1 MNNIKK
7 TPCKTQPFA
16 NCFEHNGVEYIYTEE
31 AVNKIYLKTAKNRDR
46 NNFVVTIDE
55 VEFDFDLT
63 SQLDILYAYVLGVMT
78 MEWKARDN
86 KFYTIEVS
94 KVVRAIGESKLATF
108 NSYEVKINSVSADT
122 GSKG

>member
-1 MNNIKK
+1 M
-7 TPCKTQPFA
+7 
-16 NCFEHNGVEYIYTEE
+16 
-31 AVNKIYLKTAKNRDR
+31 YLKTAKNRDR
-46 NNFVVTIDE
+46 QNFVVVIDE

-63 SQLDILYAYVLGVMT
+63 SQLDILYAYVLGVTT

-86 KFYTIEVS
+86 KFYSIEVS
-94 KVVRAIGESKLATF
+94 KVVKAIGESKLATF